1 MIDNSC
7 RHILPILSYLIPESL
22 SLSFSTKYLSFLI
35 CKSLS
40 VSGSSGGVGAGE
52 EFGEENPRQT
62 SDEDPVSVEPGQG
75 DLGQENGFH

>member
-1 MIDNSC
+1 M
-7 RHILPILSYLIPESL
+7 
-22 SLSFSTKYLSFLI
+22 
-35 CKSLS
+35 
-40 VSGSSGGVGAGE
+40 SGPSGGVGAGE